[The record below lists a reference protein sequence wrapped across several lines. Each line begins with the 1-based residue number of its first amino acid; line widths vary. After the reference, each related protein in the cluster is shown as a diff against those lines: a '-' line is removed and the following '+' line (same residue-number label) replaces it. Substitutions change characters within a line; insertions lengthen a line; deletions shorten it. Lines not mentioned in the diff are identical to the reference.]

1 MSGAHSFFYGSWEI
15 LARGDNRFDRV
26 IFEIG
31 FEIIEPVGYDAGPTC
46 PTCPPGQTGAPLMMC
61 SLMLFAVL
69 IKSVDEEQVFSGPQ
83 AGEKLTPFI
92 VYGVLGKHADQK
104 IDLTAHA
111 DRLPCVIVFVHER
124 TRPAYGLAQTVM
136 KLVADRGPRKVTGGA
151 VFLSEDPTQAA
162 TQVARLPKYFP
173 GSVVLGVSPDGKEG
187 PGAYGLNRNVSV
199 TVLVAKKG
207 VVTANFALVQPDIG
221 VDGAKI
227 FKAIGEVLG
236 EEKSPL
242 IADFAPERYRGPAK
256 KKMTRETPARPQ
268 DPELRRLLTP
278 MIQKTATD
286 DQVIAAAAKVEAYA
300 AKNRKARTE
309 IGQIAK
315 RIIDGG
321 TLKKYGTAKTQ
332 EYLRKWAVE
341 YAAKSP
347 EPSNRGAVKRDAK
360 D

>member
-1 MSGAHSFFYGSWEI
+1 
-15 LARGDNRFDRV
+15 
-26 IFEIG
+26 
-31 FEIIEPVGYDAGPTC
+31 
-46 PTCPPGQTGAPLMMC
+46 MMC
-61 SLMLFAVL
+61 SLMLFAAL
-69 IKSVDEEQVFSGPQ
+69 MTSVDDEPVFSGPQ
-83 AGEKLTPFI
+83 PGEKLTPFI
-92 VYGVLGKHADQK
+92 IHGVLGKQADQK
-104 IDLTAHA
+104 IDLTADA
-111 DRLPCVIVFVHER
+111 DRLPCVIVFVHQR
-124 TRPAYGLAQTVM
+124 SRPAYGLAQTVM
-136 KLVADRGPRKVTGGA
+136 RLVADRGPRRITGGL

-162 TQVARLPKYFP
+162 NQVARLPKYFP
-173 GSVVLGVSPDGKEG
+173 TSVVLGVSPDGQEG

-207 VVTANFALVQPDIG
+207 VVSANFALIQPDIG

-227 FKAIGEVLG
+227 FKAIGEALG

-242 IADFAPERYRGPAK
+242 LADFAPERYSGRAK
-256 KKMTRETPARPQ
+256 KNMTRETPARQQ

-278 MIQKTATD
+278 MIQKTVTD
-286 DQVIAAAAKVEAYA
+286 DQVVAAAEKVEAYA

-321 TLKKYGTAKTQ
+321 TLKRYGNAKTQ
-332 EYLRKWAVE
+332 EYLKKWAVE

-347 EPSNRGAVKRDAK
+347 DSASKEAVKRDAK